1 MVDLSALVT
10 IFALVFSALGVSVVL
25 RDYIAS
31 VIAGIVIRVTWHTK
45 PGRRIKILI
54 GPTPMKGDVLKV
66 GVLSTTFMEV
76 GDGERLPS
84 VKTGRM
90 VKVPNFILISNP
102 VLVYGDK
109 IIDEVVAYLGWPG
122 PNLDKIMAD
131 MKSAISD
138 QGLNTIEVGLYQKEN
153 MLAVHGIYE
162 AKPQTITDERSNI
175 LKNFLSKQNS

>member
-31 VIAGIVIRVTWHTK
+31 VIAGVVIRVTWHTK

-84 VKTGRM
+84 VKTG
-90 VKVPNFILISNP
+90 SN
-102 VLVYGDK
+102 GQ
-109 IIDEVVAYLGWPG
+109 
-122 PNLDKIMAD
+122 
-131 MKSAISD
+131 S
-138 QGLNTIEVGLYQKEN
+138 
-153 MLAVHGIYE
+153 
-162 AKPQTITDERSNI
+162 
-175 LKNFLSKQNS
+175 SKLHTHQ